1 MDIYKNVNLLL
12 KKLTIWTHNFLFIVI
27 LQKKNWFWRKFRL
40 EKVSVLW
47 LEENSEPCQISM
59 MKLKAVTYFDKQL
72 LTVWQCSTPLMVT
85 VARYSE
91 GISNKTKILFRVP
104 DKKTKSTFILD
115 NSSNYKINYG
125 PNEKANRKLLL

>member
-1 MDIYKNVNLLL
+1 
-12 KKLTIWTHNFLFIVI
+12 
-27 LQKKNWFWRKFRL
+27 
-40 EKVSVLW
+40 
-47 LEENSEPCQISM
+47 M

-125 PNEKANRKLLL
+125 QNEKANRKLLL